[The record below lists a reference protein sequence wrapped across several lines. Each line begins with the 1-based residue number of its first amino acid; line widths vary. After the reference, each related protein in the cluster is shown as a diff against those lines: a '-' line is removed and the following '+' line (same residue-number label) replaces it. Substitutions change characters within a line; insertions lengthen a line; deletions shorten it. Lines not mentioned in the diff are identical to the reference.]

1 MTSRRRQN
9 ADAAFVERVVETRVD
24 DTGNCEGVN
33 EILVRSFNNER
44 RKEEIGWLEAWAR
57 YDYGLHREDLLAIEG
72 RSKPNGDQSKGRH
85 YRIADRSYRCVL
97 QSICLR
103 MNVGISIS
111 LRSCSGDDRSL
122 SGVTAG
128 LLVGVFLLG
137 SSSGP
142 TLDAP
147 FPLTGRSGMTGAPL
161 TIGFGVAI
169 TLGGWTERDCGRSN
183 PVAMTVTR
191 ISPCI
196 AGSCTAPKMISASSP
211 TASWMIS
218 LIWWTS
224 PRVRSCPPVML
235 TSTPIAPATETLSR
249 RGEEMACCAASIA
262 RLSPRPIPVPMR
274 ADPPS
279 CMTVRT
285 SAKSTFTK
293 PVTLMSEE
301 IP

>member
-57 YDYGLHREDLLAIEG
+57 YDDRLHREDLLAIEG
-72 RSKPNGDQSKGRH
+72 GSKPNGDQSKGRH
-85 YRIADRSYRCVL
+85 YRIADRSYRCVP

-103 MNVGISIS
+103 MNVGISMS

-128 LLVGVFLLG
+128 LLVGVFLRG
-137 SSSGP
+137 SSRGP
-142 TLDAP
+142 TRDVP
-147 FPLTGRSGMTGAPL
+147 FPLTGRSGITGAPRVIAGGWAMTL
-161 TIGFGVAI
+161 CGWVDAAPGRSKPVAI
-169 TLGGWTERDCGRSN
+169 T
-183 PVAMTVTR
+183 VTL

-224 PRVRSCPPVML
+224 PSVRSAPPVMF
-235 TSTPIAPATETLSR
+235 TSTPIAPEMLMLSSN
-249 RGEEMACCAASIA
+249 GLEMACCAASIA
-262 RLSPRPIPVPMR
+262 RFSPRPMPVPMS
-274 ADPPS
+274 AEPPL

-285 SAKSTFTK
+285 SAKSTFTS
-293 PVTLMSEE
+293 PVTLISEE